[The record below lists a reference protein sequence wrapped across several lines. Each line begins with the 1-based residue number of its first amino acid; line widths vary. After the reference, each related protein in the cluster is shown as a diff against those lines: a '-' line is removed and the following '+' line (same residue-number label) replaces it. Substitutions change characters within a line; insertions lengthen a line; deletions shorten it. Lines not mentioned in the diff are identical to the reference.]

1 MLIVLKIVNVTYNIL
16 GDKSR
21 IFFMKA
27 EIHQISLKLIVM
39 VVSQKNL
46 I

>member
-1 MLIVLKIVNVTYNIL
+1 MLIALKIVNVTYNIL
-16 GDKSR
+16 GEKSK
-21 IFFMKA
+21 IFFIKA
-27 EIHQISLKLIVM
+27 EIYQISRKLIVM